1 MLLRRPFWYLRHG
14 QTDWN
19 AQNLSQGRTDIPL
32 NATGREQAIKAGDSL
47 SRHWRDGA
55 SPIARIISSPL
66 TRAHD
71 TALAAQEAIA
81 VSSGITL
88 PLVTD
93 QGLEEVCFGVMEGEP
108 MGDWYDPWIEGQFTP
123 EGCETFEGLKTRAS
137 EAVNRALEQDG
148 IPMIVAH
155 GALFRALRAAMDLPI
170 NVRLAN
176 AVPLYC
182 DPTENGWVLTAY
194 E

>member
-32 NATGREQAIKAGDSL
+32 NATGREQAIKAGDAL

-88 PLVTD
+88 PLSTD
-93 QGLEEVCFGVMEGEP
+93 RDLEEVCFGEMEGEP
-108 MGDWYDPWIEGQFTP
+108 MGDWYDPWIEGKFTP
-123 EGCETFEGLKTRAS
+123 KGCETFDGLKTRAS

-182 DPTENGWVLTAY
+182 DPTANGWVLTAY

>member
-32 NATGREQAIKAGDSL
+32 NATGRGQAIKAGDSL

-123 EGCETFEGLKTRAS
+123 EGCETFEGSRPVRRKLSIVRS
-137 EAVNRALEQDG
+137 NRMVF
-148 IPMIVAH
+148 P
-155 GALFRALRAAMDLPI
+155 
-170 NVRLAN
+170 
-176 AVPLYC
+176 
-182 DPTENGWVLTAY
+182 
-194 E
+194 